1 MGSALILID
10 LITSIIQKL
19 NYTIP
24 EALVL
29 YRTITGLRKEEYPDL
44 DDASVIALFKTRADA
59 GVAFIDDILAKL
71 HQQTQPTPP
80 VA

>member
-10 LITSIIQKL
+10 LITTIIQKINL
-19 NYTIP
+19 TIP

-29 YRTITGLRKEEYPDL
+29 YRTISGLRKDDYPDL
-44 DDASVIALFKTRADA
+44 DDAAVIALFKARADA

-71 HQQTQPTPP
+71 HQQAQPVPP